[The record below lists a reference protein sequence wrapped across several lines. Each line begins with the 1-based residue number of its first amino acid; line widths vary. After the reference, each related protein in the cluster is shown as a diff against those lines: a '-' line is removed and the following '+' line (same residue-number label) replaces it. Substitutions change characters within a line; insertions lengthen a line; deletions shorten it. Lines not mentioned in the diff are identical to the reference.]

1 MGIAETATRSSTTE
15 PMLVGDACAML
26 NFHSPRLRRDVALIS
41 TRGDAFV
48 ESSPLRA
55 AAARPG
61 NFISRHRSLA
71 RSCRGDWASSPDVV
85 ELAVSLW
92 ASSLRDDGGCSG
104 IGTPRRVSGRTGRR
118 RTYGCG
124 AATSRS
130 TSTARSG
137 RRTTSRRPTT
147 RRRRIASGRRISSRP
162 SADRGAGRLSS
173 N

>member
-1 MGIAETATRSSTTE
+1 MGIAVTATRSSTTE
-15 PMLVGDACAML
+15 PMLVGDACVMMEL
-26 NFHSPRLRRDVALIS
+26 HDPRHRRDVALVS

-48 ESSPLRA
+48 ESSCAA

-104 IGTPRRVSGRTGRR
+104 KFSSL
-118 RTYGCG
+118 G
-124 AATSRS
+124 A
-130 TSTARSG
+130 
-137 RRTTSRRPTT
+137 
-147 RRRRIASGRRISSRP
+147 
-162 SADRGAGRLSS
+162 
-173 N
+173 